1 MIKINKDAIRKSH
14 KTAVKSAKANAP
26 LNKKPK
32 ISYKILAFGLPNF
45 NKHDDNVLVYV
56 DKSVHGDRLYSEIA
70 KEMARFT
77 DTEEHVLMVDADA
90 LKEFQFTYAVDLPNG
105 LQITLPKNNVA
116 VFKIKTELKK
126 Q

>member
-14 KTAVKSAKANAP
+14 KVAAKPAKANAP

-56 DKSVHGDRLYSEIA
+56 DKSIHGNKLYGEIA

-77 DTEEHVLMVDADA
+77 DTEEYVSMVDANA
-90 LKEFQFTYAVDLPNG
+90 LKEFQFTYAVDLPSG
-105 LQITLPKNNVA
+105 LQITLPKNNVI
-116 VFKIKTELKK
+116 VFKIKNELQK

>member
-1 MIKINKDAIRKSH
+1 MIKINKDTIRKSH
-14 KTAVKSAKANAP
+14 KAAAKPAKANTLP
-26 LNKKPK
+26 NKKPK

-56 DKSVHGDRLYSEIA
+56 DKSVHGNELYGEIA

-77 DTEEHVLMVDADA
+77 DTEEHVSMVDVDA

-105 LQITLPKNNVA
+105 LQITLPKNNVI
-116 VFKIKTELKK
+116 VFKIKNKLKK

>member
-14 KTAVKSAKANAP
+14 KVAVEPAKANMS

-32 ISYKILAFGLPNF
+32 ISYKILAFSLPNF

-56 DKSVHGDRLYSEIA
+56 DKSVHGSELYGEIA

-77 DTEEHVLMVDADA
+77 DTEEHVSMVDADA
-90 LKEFQFTYAVDLPNG
+90 LKEFQFTYAVDLPSG

-116 VFKIKTELKK
+116 VFKIKNELKK

>member
-1 MIKINKDAIRKSH
+1 MIKINKDTIRKSH
-14 KTAVKSAKANAP
+14 KAVANPAKANAP

-45 NKHDDNVLVYV
+45 NKPDDNVLVYV
-56 DKSVHGDRLYSEIA
+56 DKSIHGDRLYSEIA

-77 DTEEHVLMVDADA
+77 DTEAHVSMVDVDA
-90 LKEFQFTYAVDLPNG
+90 LKEFQFTYAVDLPSG
-105 LQITLPKNNVA
+105 LQITLPKNKA
-116 VFKIKTELKK
+116 IVFKIKNELKK

>member
-14 KTAVKSAKANAP
+14 KAVAKPAKTNTP

-56 DKSVHGDRLYSEIA
+56 DKSIHGDRLYSEIA

-77 DTEEHVLMVDADA
+77 DTEEYVSMVDVDA
-90 LKEFQFTYAVDLPNG
+90 LKEFQFTYAVDLPSG
-105 LQITLPKNNVA
+105 LQITLPKNKA
-116 VFKIKTELKK
+116 IVFKIENELKK

>member
-1 MIKINKDAIRKSH
+1 MLYLTSH
-14 KTAVKSAKANAP
+14 QA
-26 LNKKPK
+26 LQF
-32 ISYKILAFGLPNF
+32 ISGWLT
-45 NKHDDNVLVYV
+45 KHDDNVLVYV

-77 DTEEHVLMVDADA
+77 DTEEHVSMVDVDA

-105 LQITLPKNNVA
+105 LQITLPKNKVI
-116 VFKIKTELKK
+116 VFKIKNELKK

>member
-14 KTAVKSAKANAP
+14 KVAAKPAKANTLP
-26 LNKKPK
+26 NKKPK

-56 DKSVHGDRLYSEIA
+56 DKSVHGNKLYSEIA

-77 DTEEHVLMVDADA
+77 DTEEHVSMVDVDA

-105 LQITLPKNNVA
+105 LQITLPKNKA
-116 VFKIKTELKK
+116 IVFKIKNELQK

>member
-14 KTAVKSAKANAP
+14 KTAVKPIKVNAS

-56 DKSVHGDRLYSEIA
+56 DKSVHGNELYGEIA

-77 DTEEHVLMVDADA
+77 DTEEHVSMVDVDA
-90 LKEFQFTYAVDLPNG
+90 LKEFQFTYAVDLPSG
-105 LQITLPKNNVA
+105 LQITLPKNKA
-116 VFKIKTELKK
+116 IVFKIKNELKK